1 MDPMKASLAGLLIVL
16 ALVAPAPLTAATRAE
31 AQVSLDVKDAPV
43 VDIVSVL
50 AEVGRFQVVFDP
62 VPPCPLTLK
71 LREVRW
77 RMALE
82 AALGACK
89 LAYEQEGGIL
99 RIAPIE
105 RLKAEGEDQRKLAEE
120 RARSGAHTVS
130 AFRLS
135 YARAAEMAP
144 IVKRLLSP
152 RGDVVYD
159 ARTNTLIIVD

>member
-1 MDPMKASLAGLLIVL
+1 MLALLATLLI
-16 ALVAPAPLTAATRAE
+16 AAALTAQAPVTPE
-31 AQVSLDVKDAPV
+31 AQISIDVKDAPV
-43 VDIVSVL
+43 VDIVSAL
-50 AEVGRFQVVFDP
+50 AEAGRFQVVFDP
-62 VPPCPLTLK
+62 APPCPLTLK
-71 LREVRW
+71 VREVRW
-77 RMALE
+77 RIALE
-82 AALGACK
+82 AALRACR
-89 LAYEQEGGIL
+89 LGVEEEGGIL

-105 RLKAEGEDQRKLAEE
+105 RLKTENENRRKLAEE
-120 RARSGAHTVS
+120 RGRSGAHTVS

>member
-1 MDPMKASLAGLLIVL
+1 MVGSLATLLIAVAL
-16 ALVAPAPLTAATRAE
+16 AAPRTATPAAE
-31 AQVSLDVKDAPV
+31 AKVTLDAKDAPV
-43 VDIVSVL
+43 TDILSVL

-62 VPPCPLTLK
+62 APPCALTLK

-77 RMALE
+77 RTVLEEALR
-82 AALGACK
+82 ACR
-89 LAYEQEGGIL
+89 LAHEESGGVL
-99 RIAPIE
+99 RIAPVE
-105 RLKAEGEDQRKLAEE
+105 RLKAEAENQRKLGEE
-120 RARSGAHTVS
+120 RARSGAHTVA

-159 ARTNTLIIVD
+159 TRTNTLIILD

>member
-1 MDPMKASLAGLLIVL
+1 MYALAGLLIAAAL
-16 ALVAPAPLTAATRAE
+16 AAPTPTASE
-31 AQVSLDVKDAPV
+31 AKVTLDAKDAPV
-43 VDIVSVL
+43 RDILSVL

-62 VPPCPLTLK
+62 APPCALTLK

-77 RMALE
+77 RTVLEEALR
-82 AALGACK
+82 ACK
-89 LAYEQEGGIL
+89 LAHEESGGVL
-99 RIAPIE
+99 RIAPVE
-105 RLKAEGEDQRKLAEE
+105 RLKAEAVDQRKLREE
-120 RARSGAHTVS
+120 RSRSGAPTVT

-144 IVKRLLSP
+144 LVKRLLSP

>member
-1 MDPMKASLAGLLIVL
+1 LMIAAVF
-16 ALVAPAPLTAATRAE
+16 AAPAPVASE
-31 AQVSLDVKDAPV
+31 AKVTLDAKDAPV
-43 VDIVSVL
+43 TDILSVL

-62 VPPCPLTLK
+62 APPCALTLK

-77 RMALE
+77 RTVLEEALR
-82 AALGACK
+82 ACK
-89 LAYEQEGGIL
+89 LAHEESGGVL
-99 RIAPIE
+99 RIAPVE
-105 RLKAEGEDQRKLAEE
+105 RLKAEAQNQRKLGEE
-120 RARSGAHTVS
+120 RAQSGAPTVA

-159 ARTNTLIIVD
+159 ARTNTLFIVD

>member
-1 MDPMKASLAGLLIVL
+1 MSAPLVALVL
-16 ALVAPAPLTAATRAE
+16 AVSFVGPAPETPE

-62 VPPCPLTLK
+62 GPACSLTLK

-77 RMALE
+77 RVAFESALR
-82 AALGACK
+82 ACR
-89 LAYEQEGGIL
+89 LAYEEEGGVI
-99 RIAPIE
+99 RVAPVE
-105 RLKAEGEDQRKLAEE
+105 RLNAESEDRRRLADE
-120 RARSGAHTVS
+120 RTRSAAHTVS
-130 AFRLS
+130 TFRLS

-144 IVKRLLSP
+144 IVKRLLAP
-152 RGDVVYD
+152 RGEVVYD